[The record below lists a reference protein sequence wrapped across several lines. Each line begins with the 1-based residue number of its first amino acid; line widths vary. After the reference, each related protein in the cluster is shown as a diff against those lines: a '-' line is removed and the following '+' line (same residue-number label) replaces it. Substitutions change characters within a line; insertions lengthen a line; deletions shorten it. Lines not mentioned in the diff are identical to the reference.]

1 MKIIRSP
8 LVLKNFFILKNEMK
22 FIPSRKKIN
31 IQEVYD
37 QYPIELDYFI
47 KPEEQDN
54 YQIFMNLLINRETP
68 ELPGCSIQLD
78 AVGIFHLNKS
88 EDLKENDCKH
98 LINFSAVSIL
108 INSIRTYIISFTTF
122 SPMGKYTLPAVDMNL
137 LLADKVKSV
146 QQKIAQE
153 STEKYEKKVRRK
165 TRSKP

>member
-37 QYPIELDYFI
+37 HYPIELDYFI
-47 KPEEQDN
+47 KAEEQDN

-108 INSIRTYIISFTTF
+108 INSIRTYIISLTTF

-146 QQKIAQE
+146 QQKMAQE
-153 STEKYEKKVRRK
+153 PQEKYEKKVRRK
-165 TRSKP
+165 T